1 MSRSPVRLGAIGV
14 GLLVTIAAA
23 WLVLRPAA
31 YAIEPAQDRNVL
43 LVTIDTLRADA
54 LGSYGGGAATPT
66 LDALAAQGAQFDF
79 AHAHAV
85 VTLPSHASI
94 LTGHL
99 PYTHGVRDNSGY
111 RVAMGT
117 ETLATRLKS
126 AGFSTG
132 AFIGAFPLLRRFGLA
147 QGFDE
152 YDDRISELQGDRT
165 QTVPERPATE
175 VVARAQAWIDKT
187 PGRFFAWVHV
197 FDPHFPYAPPSPHRE
212 AYPDQPYLGE
222 VAAVD
227 QALKPLFDRLRT
239 LTRPTLVVVT
249 SDHGES
255 LGEHG
260 ELTHG
265 LFAYEATLRVPLI
278 VATIDPSGTAPR
290 GRRIG
295 IPVRHVD
302 IAPTIAESAGLPLDQ
317 TWPGQP
323 LQPVI
328 AAGSGA
334 DRPSY
339 FESMTYHLTRGWA
352 PLRGVVV
359 ERDKFIDQPI
369 AELYDLASDPGE
381 QRNGAA
387 SRTDRAQVLRG
398 VLRTF
403 NVELPNAPGRESAAV
418 SEALRSLG
426 YVSGSTP
433 QRDRYTEA
441 DDYKNLVGV
450 NRDLHAADE
459 AFQKGEFDRVIAL
472 TSAVLALRPDTVDAV
487 TTQARAHWAR
497 GDAPSA
503 IASVEQALGRGL
515 QHQELRL
522 RLGLYLAESGIN
534 PARAI
539 AVLQTLP
546 ADDVEGLNALGL
558 AYGAAGKPAE
568 ALATFARILAMDPG
582 NGLALQNMAAVELRR
597 GNVVAAEQLARQAVD
612 KDPGL
617 AKAYTTLGVALTR
630 TGKADEAIAA
640 WSRAVQIEPS
650 EFDALYNLVVLLAD
664 RGRIGDARRFAAQ
677 FVQTAPRGLYAR
689 EIAQFEQLLR

>member
-1 MSRSPVRLGAIGV
+1 MSRSSVRPVVVGA
-14 GLLVTIAAA
+14 GLLAAA
-23 WLVLRPAA
+23 VAAWFILRPAA
-31 YAIEPAQDRNVL
+31 YSIESQPDRNVL
-43 LVTIDTLRADA
+43 LITIDTLRADA
-54 LGSYGGGAATPT
+54 LGSYGGRAVTPT

-85 VTLPSHASI
+85 VTLPSHTSI

-117 ETLATRLKS
+117 ETLATRFKS

-152 YDDRISELQGDRT
+152 YDDQISELQGDRT
-165 QTVPERPATE
+165 QTVPERPAPE
-175 VVARAQAWIDKT
+175 VVARATSWIDRT

-212 AYPDQPYLGE
+212 TYADQPYLGE

-227 QALKPLFDRLRT
+227 QALAPLVERLRT
-239 LTRPTLVVVT
+239 LTRPTLVIVT

-260 ELTHG
+260 EQTHG

-278 VATIDPSGTAPR
+278 VATIDPSGAAPR
-290 GRRIG
+290 GRRIAS
-295 IPVRHVD
+295 PVRHVD
-302 IAPTIAESAGLPLDQ
+302 IAPTLTTAAGLTPDPS
-317 TWPGQP
+317 WPGQP

-328 AAGSGA
+328 AAGGGD

-359 ERDKFIDQPI
+359 DRDKFIDQPI
-369 AELYDLASDPGE
+369 AELYDLATDPGE
-381 QRNGAA
+381 LRNSA
-387 SRTDRAQVLRG
+387 SSRADRAQVLRG

-403 NVELPNAPGRESAAV
+403 NTELPNAPGRESAAV
-418 SEALRSLG
+418 SETLRSLG

-441 DDYKNLVGV
+441 DDYKNLVGI
-450 NRDLHAADE
+450 NRDLQSADE
-459 AFQKGEFDRVIAL
+459 AFQKGEFDRVVAL
-472 TSAVLALRPDTVDAV
+472 TSAVIALRPDTVDAI
-487 TTQARAHWAR
+487 TTMARAHWAR

-503 IASVEQALGRGL
+503 VAVIDQALARGL

-522 RLGLYLAESGIN
+522 RLGIYLAESGLN
-534 PARAI
+534 PTRAVAI
-539 AVLQTLP
+539 LRTLP
-546 ADDVEGLNALGL
+546 DDDVEGLNALGL
-558 AYGAAGKPAE
+558 AYGAANQPAE
-568 ALATFARILAMDPG
+568 ALATFSRILAIDPG
-582 NGLALQNMAAVELRR
+582 NGLALQNMAAVELKR

-612 KDPGL
+612 QDPGL
-617 AKAYTTLGVALTR
+617 AKAYTTLGVALVR
-630 TGKADEAIAA
+630 AGKVDDAIGA
-640 WSRAVQIEPS
+640 WSRAVQLEPT

-664 RGRIGDARRFAAQ
+664 RGRIGDARRFASQ
-677 FVQTAPRGLYAR
+677 FVQTAPRGLYAK